1 MASETF
7 VQPAIPRFDGHYDHW
22 SMLMENFLRSK
33 EYWDVVESGVAE
45 PTARMSEAQKAELE
59 ALKLKDLKAKNY
71 LFQAIDRTILET
83 ILCKDTSKQIW
94 DSMKKK
100 YQGTT
105 KTKRQQLQAL
115 RSEFEILRMKE
126 GETVTDYFSRTMAI
140 VNKLRTHGDKTQDV
154 TVVEKILRSMTP
166 KYNLLSVLLRR
177 GKGRGRGRNQQT
189 QFFEGRGR
197 GRGRFHI
204 SYKPKSTDKS
214 KVECFQCH
222 KYGHYQSE
230 CRANLPNNEGE
241 KSNFAQ
247 IEEEI
252 SLLMVCHDGERSN
265 KNLWYLDTGC
275 SNHMCGDKAAF
286 STLDESFKDNVKFG
300 DNSKVSV
307 RGKGQVT
314 IQIRGK
320 AAQTISNVLYVPE
333 LKTNLLKC
341 HLNCASQSC
350 FSAKT
355 NDVAWL
361 WHSRYGHLNFG
372 GLKQLQQK
380 NMVTSLPVFESPS
393 TVCEECVVS
402 KQHHDQFPKGRSTRA
417 RRLLEIVYSDI
428 CGPINPVSNG
438 DEKRKKLDDKGEKS
452 IFLGVSNNS
461 KAYKLYNPNTKKI
474 IQPIENE
481 QQTLEN
487 QSIIPVAPETPATLI
502 PKAES
507 DDGQRPQRVRKR
519 PTWMLDYEVP
529 GIEQSDEEELTYF
542 ALFSYCDP
550 VAFRDATKLK
560 ENGEV
565 DKYKVRLV
573 TKGYKQEFGVD
584 YQEVFAPVA
593 RHDTIR
599 LVISLAAQNSW
610 PVFQLDVKSAFLHGD
625 LDEQAMFDK
634 FKKFMMVEVDM
645 SDLGLMHYYLGI
657 EVDQS
662 ATGIFISQKKY
673 VQDILDRFRMKDC
686 NPVSTPIDVGMK
698 LVKNPEGKKVNSTLY
713 KQIVGSLMYLTATR
727 PDIMHVVSLINRYM
741 ESPKE
746 MHLLAAKRILGYL
759 KGTVEYGLFYKKG
772 EKSNMF
778 GFTDSDFARDV
789 DDRKSTSGYVFMMG
803 TTAVSWS
810 SRKQLIVTL
819 STTEAEFVAATSC
832 ACQVI
837 WLLRILEECHSK
849 QEEPLIIFCDNNSTI
864 KLSKNPILHGRCKH
878 IDVRNYFLRDL
889 VKEGVIDLVYC
900 RSEDQLADI
909 FTKPLKLSAF

>member
-7 VQPAIPRFDGHYDHW
+7 AQPAIPRFDGHYDHW

-33 EYWDVVESGVAE
+33 EYWDVVESRIAE
-45 PTARMSEAQKAELE
+45 PTARMSKAQKAELE
-59 ALKLKDLKAKNY
+59 ALKLKDLKAKIY

-166 KYNLLSVLLRR
+166 KYNFVVYAIEEANDLDEMSLKELESSLLVHERKLNRQEQNEQALKATIGTSSSFSNRSNR
-177 GKGRGRGRNQQT
+177 GRGRGRGRNQQT

-197 GRGRFHI
+197 GRGRFKI
-204 SYKPKSTDKS
+204 SYRPKSADKS
-214 KVECFQCH
+214 KVECFRCH

-286 STLDESFKDNVKFG
+286 SILDESFRDNVKFG

-307 RGKGQVT
+307 RGRGQVT
-314 IQIRGK
+314 IQIRGN
-320 AAQTISNVLYVPE
+320 AAQTISNVLYVQE
-333 LKTNLLKC
+333 LKTNLLSIGQLQEKGYEIIIKNRVC
-341 HLNCASQSC
+341 QIQDSKLGLIAQVKMTTNRMFPLHLNCASQSC

-380 NMVTSLPVFESPS
+380 NMVTGLPVFESPS

-402 KQHHDQFPKGRSTRA
+402 KQHRVPFPKGRSTRA

-438 DEKRKKLDDKGEKS
+438 
-452 IFLGVSNNS
+452 
-461 KAYKLYNPNTKKI
+461 
-474 IQPIENE
+474 
-481 QQTLEN
+481 
-487 QSIIPVAPETPATLI
+487 
-502 PKAES
+502 
-507 DDGQRPQRVRKR
+507 
-519 PTWMLDYEVP
+519 
-529 GIEQSDEEELTYF
+529 
-542 ALFSYCDP
+542 
-550 VAFRDATKLK
+550 
-560 ENGEV
+560 
-565 DKYKVRLV
+565 
-573 TKGYKQEFGVD
+573 
-584 YQEVFAPVA
+584 
-593 RHDTIR
+593 
-599 LVISLAAQNSW
+599 
-610 PVFQLDVKSAFLHGD
+610 
-625 LDEQAMFDK
+625 
-634 FKKFMMVEVDM
+634 
-645 SDLGLMHYYLGI
+645 

-662 ATGIFISQKKY
+662 AAGIFISQKKY
-673 VQDILDRFRMKDC
+673 VQDILDRFRIKDS
-686 NPVSTPIDVGMK
+686 NPVSTPIDAGMK
-698 LVKNPEGKKVNSTLY
+698 LVKNPKGKKVNSTLY
-713 KQIVGSLMYLTATR
+713 KQIVGSLMYLNATR
-727 PDIMHVVSLINRYM
+727 PDIMHAVSLISRYM

-746 MHLLAAKRILGYL
+746 MHLLAAKRILRYL
-759 KGTVEYGLFYKKG
+759 KGTVEYGLFYKKR
-772 EKSNMF
+772 EKSDMF

-810 SRKQLIVTL
+810 SRKQPIVTL

-832 ACQVI
+832 ACQAI
-837 WLLRILEECHSK
+837 WLLRILEECHFK

-864 KLSKNPILHGRCKH
+864 KLSKNLILHGRCKH

-909 FTKPLKLSAF
+909 FTKPLKLSAFQKQRKLLGVCVLENLLN